1 MLIVFLI
8 KFLKFLI
15 FKLYY
20 FMSTQ
25 RSQTKT
31 RRQVN
36 NKKNWLD
43 QFVSAIWN
51 KDVEDYNYPY

>member
-1 MLIVFLI
+1 
-8 KFLKFLI
+8 
-15 FKLYY
+15 
-20 FMSTQ
+20 MSTQ

-51 KDVEDYNYPY
+51 KEVEDYNYPY